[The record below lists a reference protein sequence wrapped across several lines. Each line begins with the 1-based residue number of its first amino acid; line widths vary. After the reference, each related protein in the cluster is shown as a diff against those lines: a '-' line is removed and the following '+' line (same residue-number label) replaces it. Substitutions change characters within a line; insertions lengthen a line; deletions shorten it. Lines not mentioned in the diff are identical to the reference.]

1 MTQTSADL
9 LTGPVATAPVAARR
23 SIGDVL
29 AGSVASIAV
38 TLLVVV
44 VVGVT
49 WVGPRFLS
57 SSNITIIGLFVAVPI
72 FVGACSGFSLLAG
85 VVDLSIGSMVGISAA
100 IFAALVQAG
109 VGPWPAAGLAVLAC
123 LAFGTI
129 NAVAIVVFGADAI
142 AATLGM
148 LTALRGLTRLIEGP
162 QGAIAALVPGLFAFT
177 NVSTWS
183 LPLLFMLALLVVV
196 IASVVVTLTRLGRHV
211 QAVGGDDRAATR
223 AGISVPRARFGAL
236 LVSALGAA
244 VGGILYAGQLGSASN
259 ALGMGL
265 EFQVYAALMIG
276 GYSILRGGV
285 GNPIGGALGLLVVA
299 GVANILDVQAISP
312 YFVNIIVGLLLLA
325 AVLLDRLRGGDAY
338 E

>member
-1 MTQTSADL
+1 MTQTSELSATRNAPVALPHRRLADL
-9 LTGPVATAPVAARR
+9 LT
-23 SIGDVL
+23 
-29 AGSVASIAV
+29 GSVASIAV
-38 TLLVVV
+38 TLLLVI
-44 VVGVT
+44 VVGIT

-57 SSNITIIGLFVAVPI
+57 TSNITIIGLFVAVPI
-72 FVGACSGFSLLAG
+72 LVGACAGFALLAG

-100 IFAALVQAG
+100 IFAALVQG
-109 VGPWPAAGLAVLAC
+109 GFGPWPAGAVALLAC
-123 LAFGTI
+123 VIFGTI
-129 NAVAIVVFGADAI
+129 NAMVIVVFGADAI

-148 LTALRGLTRLIEGP
+148 LTALRGLARLILGS
-162 QGAIAALVPGLFAFT
+162 QGAIAALVSSLFAFT
-177 NVSTWS
+177 NISVWS

-196 IASVVVTLTRLGRHV
+196 IAAVIVNMTRLGRHI

-223 AGISVPRARFGAL
+223 AGISVPRMRFAAL
-236 LVSALGAA
+236 LLSALGAGL
-244 VGGILYAGQLGSASN
+244 GGILYAGQLGSASN
-259 ALGMGL
+259 ALGVGL

-285 GNPIGGALGLLVVA
+285 GNPIGGAMGLLVVA